1 IARVYASTFAS
12 HAKAYLDATPYRLE
26 EEKMA
31 VIIQEMVGAQHNGVF
46 YPDFAGVARSH
57 NFYPLPPF
65 TSRDGIA
72 AVALGLGRTV
82 MDGERC
88 LRFCPRYPRHVLQ
101 FSSVEEFLD
110 HSQREFWALDL
121 GDDPAGIHDPE
132 DNRMVRF
139 GLDRAEQ
146 DGTLQALGS
155 TFSPENDAVY
165 DGLSRPGVRLVSFA
179 PVLKHEHFPLA
190 EVIDYLLQLGERGT
204 SAPVEI
210 EFAVNLSAPPGEPKD
225 FGFLQMRPLAV
236 SREFEELKIGDVKR
250 EELVV
255 ESPLVLGHGKIDD
268 IRDVVFI
275 DKRRFERSLSHEA
288 ASAVTMLNAELKA
301 RGVPY
306 LLIGVGRWGSTD
318 PWLGI
323 PITWDQIAGVRVIV
337 EAGFKD
343 LRVTPS
349 QGTHFFQNL
358 TANNIGYFT
367 VNQDAGEGFVDW
379 DWLGEQPAVMES
391 GTVRHLRLD
400 EPLVITMNG
409 KSNRGVIY
417 KPGR

>member
-1 IARVYASTFAS
+1 
-12 HAKAYLDATPYRLE
+12 
-26 EEKMA
+26 
-31 VIIQEMVGAQHNGVF
+31 
-46 YPDFAGVARSH
+46 
-57 NFYPLPPF
+57 
-65 TSRDGIA
+65 
-72 AVALGLGRTV
+72 
-82 MDGERC
+82 
-88 LRFCPRYPRHVLQ
+88 
-101 FSSVEEFLD
+101 
-110 HSQREFWALDL
+110 
-121 GDDPAGIHDPE
+121 
-132 DNRMVRF
+132 
-139 GLDRAEQ
+139 
-146 DGTLQALGS
+146 
-155 TFSPENDAVY
+155 
-165 DGLSRPGVRLVSFA
+165 
-179 PVLKHEHFPLA
+179 
-190 EVIDYLLQLGERGT
+190 
-204 SAPVEI
+204 
-210 EFAVNLSAPPGEPKD
+210 
-225 FGFLQMRPLAV
+225 
-236 SREFEELKIGDVKR
+236 LKIGDLNR

-255 ESPLVLGHGKIDD
+255 ESPSVLGHGKIDD

-275 DKRRFERSLSHEA
+275 DKRRFERSMSHEA

-301 RGVPY
+301 QGVPY

-358 TANNIGYFT
+358 TSNNIGYFT

-379 DWLGEQPAVMES
+379 DWLAEQHTVSES